1 MLSHYR
7 KIGRD
12 GTAMVDCECHLLVMG
27 FKELKTILKNFE
39 EIEAQMKQTAR
50 KRRVHHERA
59 IEKVI
64 ISSQ

>member
-1 MLSHYR
+1 MLSHFR

-27 FKELKTILKNFE
+27 CKELKTVLKNFE

-50 KRRVHHERA
+50 KRREHHEQA

-64 ISSQ
+64 MRSQ